1 MIPLAT
7 IANIAAILTALFAA
21 WAGIYV
27 IFDLRNKRL
36 KLEDYLRQVQSNATG
51 DDKGQ
56 RTILHLMARLGLTEA
71 EILHAS
77 FRSKCIVRTL
87 AANKETGRAD
97 AMLFEYDDKASNR
110 KPAHSA

>member
-1 MIPLAT
+1 MTFLA
-7 IANIAAILTALFAA
+7 IAANIAAILTAVFAA

-27 IFDLRNKRL
+27 VIDLRKKRR
-36 KLEDYLRQVQSNATG
+36 KLEDYLQQVRSSATG

-56 RTILHLMARLGLTEA
+56 RTILHLTARLGLTEA

-77 FRSKCIVRTL
+77 FRSKRIIRTL

-97 AMLFEYDDKASNR
+97 AMLLGYEKIQPKQMPDGD
-110 KPAHSA
+110 P